1 MTTPRKSRAKAVQ
14 PPADAPS
21 EPTEPEPAKAKAR
34 VRTKKV
40 VVPVIVV
47 EQQPEEQVEQ
57 VEQPAVVV
65 VEVDTVVTEEA
76 GEDVGREP
84 VVLQLNIPDS
94 RMTEI
99 VNYTS
104 TTKEQSN
111 VDPEPYAPGNAFTPM
126 MNIEETSFK
135 TTNDRGGGSHTMIC
149 YWCCHSIVDTE
160 YGMPIRYDSV
170 HNSFTLYGCFC
181 SLECSAAHN
190 FATHMG
196 CDRAWEIH
204 SWIQLMARRYGFSGR
219 VRPAPS
225 KYLLDI
231 FDGPLTIEEFR
242 NAHKG
247 LARTYIQ
254 NIPPFIHITS
264 QMEVLN
270 TSFMTKAA

>member
-1 MTTPRKSRAKAVQ
+1 MATPRKSRAKAIPV
-14 PPADAPS
+14 PATFVAVAPS
-21 EPTEPEPAKAKAR
+21 RPRAR
-34 VRTKKV
+34 SKKV
-40 VVPVIVV
+40 VPTDVVAVAEEELVIV
-47 EQQPEEQVEQ
+47 
-57 VEQPAVVV
+57 
-65 VEVDTVVTEEA
+65 EEA
-76 GEDVGREP
+76 EEVVDVEAEEVVDVEAEAAVFEEEGNEFGREP
-84 VVLQLNIPDS
+84 VVLQLNIPDA

-104 TTKEQSN
+104 TKEITK
-111 VDPEPYAPGNAFTPM
+111 VDPEPYAPGQAFTSM
-126 MNIEETSFK
+126 MNMEETAFK
-135 TTNDRGGGSHTMIC
+135 TIGDRGGGSHTMIC

-170 HNSFTLYGCFC
+170 HSSFTLYGCFC
-181 SLECSAAHN
+181 SLECAAAHN

-225 KYLLDI
+225 KYLLNI
-231 FDGPLTIEEFR
+231 FNGPLTIEEFR

-247 LARTYIQ
+247 LARTYVQ
-254 NIPPFIHITS
+254 NIPPFIHISS

-270 TSFMTKAA
+270 TSFMTKAS